1 VDRAGVDEVLAIRP
15 GSTVALGDG
24 SGAPTELLPALSE
37 AARATG
43 DLRLLLGWC
52 TVPLDGLDF
61 AAFADVSAFMGGYAT
76 RRAIDAGLAR
86 YLPARLGTWPALVHD
101 VIRPDTLVV
110 SVVRCADGYRF
121 VTESAWMWSVV
132 DRGAQIVAI
141 EIDGPQCVIGP
152 PLPPAQLRIVDAV
165 TRGPVPFR
173 WTVPTEDQHAIAARI
188 ADLVPPD
195 ARLQFAPGALGSAV
209 IDALHRPIRVDTGV
223 LTEAVVR
230 LDERGLLVGDPV
242 SAYAVGSAELFEWLD
257 GRAVLDRAEVTHDAG
272 RLRAAPP
279 LIAVNTAL
287 EMDVDG
293 QVNVEAVRGSAVA
306 AIGGQ
311 PDYMAG
317 AAAAVGG
324 LSIVAV
330 PTTHAG
336 RPTLVDSLSG
346 PPSTASHDVELVV
359 TERGVAD
366 LRGLDRTQRRA
377 AIRRLWAD

>member
-1 VDRAGVDEVLAIRP
+1 M
-15 GSTVALGDG
+15 
-24 SGAPTELLPALSE
+24 
-37 AARATG
+37 G

-61 AAFADVSAFMGGYAT
+61 AAFADVSAFMGGYAA
-76 RRAIDAGLAR
+76 RVAIDAGAAR

-101 VIRPDTLVV
+101 VIRPDTLVA
-110 SVVRCADGYRF
+110 SVVRCADGHRF

-132 DRGAQIVAI
+132 DRGAQIIAV
-141 EIDGPQCVIGP
+141 EIDGPQCVAGP
-152 PLPPAQLRIVDAV
+152 PLPPEQLRIVANV
-165 TRGPVPFR
+165 TRSPMPFA
-173 WTVPTEDQHAIAARI
+173 WTVPTDDQHAIAARV
-188 ADLVPPD
+188 ADLVPPE

-209 IDALHRPIRVDTGV
+209 IDALHQPIRIDTGV

-230 LDERGLLVGDPV
+230 LDERGLLLGDPV
-242 SAYAVGSAELFEWLD
+242 AAYAVGSAELFEWVD
-257 GRAVLDRAEVTHDAG
+257 GRAVIDRAEVTHDAG
-272 RLRAAPP
+272 RLRSAPP

-287 EMDVDG
+287 EIDGDG
-293 QVNVEAVRGSAVA
+293 QVNVEAIRGSAIA

-336 RPTLVDSLSG
+336 RPTLVESLSV
-346 PPSTASHDVELVV
+346 PPSTASHDVEIVV
-359 TERGVAD
+359 TERGLAD
-366 LRGLDRTQRRA
+366 LRGLDRAERRA
-377 AIRRLWAD
+377 AVRQLWGG